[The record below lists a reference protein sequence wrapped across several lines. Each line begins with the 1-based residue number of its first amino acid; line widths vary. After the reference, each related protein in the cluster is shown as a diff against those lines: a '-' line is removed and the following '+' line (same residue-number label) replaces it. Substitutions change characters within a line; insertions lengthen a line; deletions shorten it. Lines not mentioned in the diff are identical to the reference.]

1 MHNDPCM
8 NEPERD
14 AEVVRE
20 PERAEV
26 LMHPLRRRILGA
38 ARRPGSAAELARRLD
53 LKPQKVNY
61 HVQRLAEH
69 GFLRLVEER
78 RAGNIV
84 EKVYESTA
92 VSYVLATDVLGE
104 LAPRPEEAA
113 RGTAARW
120 LALQAQAEVELGEVL
135 VRAEG
140 GSGTVPTYALEAEFR
155 FETAEQGLVFARAVR
170 ELFEAVVAKYT
181 SPLRTESGAGGPGQP
196 YRLLLGCYPVPGEDT
211 DAEQGDTGERSAD

>member
-1 MHNDPCM
+1 MQSK
-8 NEPERD
+8 ERGT
-14 AEVVRE
+14 EVVSE

-26 LMHPLRRRILGA
+26 LLHPLRRRILAA
-38 ARRPGSAAELARRLD
+38 ARRPGSSADLARRLE
-53 LKPQKVNY
+53 LKPQNVNY
-61 HVQRLAEH
+61 HVQRLAAH

-104 LAPRPEEAA
+104 LSPRAIEAP

-120 LALQAQAEVELGEVL
+120 LALQARAEAELGEVM
-135 VRAEG
+135 RRTGA
-140 GSGTVPTYALEAEFR
+140 GSTRVPTYALESEFR

-170 ELFEAVVAKYT
+170 ELFEAVVTQYT
-181 SPLRTESGAGGPGQP
+181 SPLRTESGSSGAGQP
-196 YRLLLGCYPVPGEDT
+196 YRLILGCYPVPT
-211 DAEQGDTGERSAD
+211 DETDGEQGETR